1 MPYVAKMLG
10 IGGAAIALFIAFVL
24 AANTAVVALIWN
36 GLNLHGA
43 VGAGTLSFWQCVG
56 AGLALMVVG
65 L

>member
-10 IGGAAIALFIAFVL
+10 IGGAAIALFIAVAL
-24 AANTAVVALIWN
+24 AINTALVALIWN
-36 GLNLHGA
+36 TANLHGA

-56 AGLALMVVG
+56 CGLALMIVG